1 MKNLLIVA
9 ALTLTAS
16 PLAAQETDTTE
27 TAAAAPIYGPVLP
40 KPPAKRCSPTAKDGA
55 KEIVVC
61 GEQDDAEFRVKS
73 SAELDPTS
81 KEATDDGQLHAPDV
95 SGDGIFKGPATIGGL
110 CLIGG
115 CPPPP
120 AYMIDFD
127 ELPDAPP
134 GSDADRISKG
144 EKSGN

>member
-1 MKNLLIVA
+1 MKNLLIAV
-9 ALTLTAS
+9 ALTLAAS

-27 TAAAAPIYGPVLP
+27 TAAAPPAYGPALP
-40 KPPAKRCSPTAKDGA
+40 KPPPKRCSPTAKDGA

-61 GEQDDAEFRVKS
+61 GAQDDAEFRVKS
-73 SAELDPTS
+73 SAELDPNS

-95 SGDGIFKGPATIGGL
+95 SGDGIFKGPATISGL

-120 AYMIDFD
+120 AYMINFD

-134 GSDADRISKG
+134 GSDADKISKG
-144 EKSGN
+144 EKSPR